1 MAPLLP
7 NRAPFLSF
15 RLVLGAPRV
24 LPVLPGCSLSA
35 PRIRSFSTSLCD
47 DGALVRRAAE
57 SCGVKRFKSI
67 PVQRSPVGGRHLQ
80 RMNGFLL
87 SVAPKAGPCHRT
99 IGRGTYLLHNSGV
112 MEWRRPV
119 FQRQGLS
126 KGWICSIVRTVG
138 QILFSQLRD
147 GIIYS
152 SRTRPQIIYSLSSRE
167 AACSALLVRATW
179 WDLGSYR

>member
-1 MAPLLP
+1 MTPLLP

-138 QILFSQLRD
+138 QIYYSRNCATGLFILRAL
-147 GIIYS
+147 GPRLFILCPAE
-152 SRTRPQIIYSLSSRE
+152 RPPVLP
-167 AACSALLVRATW
+167 CW
-179 WDLGSYR
+179 